1 MVLSPE
7 SLSRK
12 RTRLEDQLS
21 DIQYIDCSTPDNIV
35 STTAVI
41 HTLPDSPVMQE
52 KQLFNE
58 SYQPKNKS
66 PRNSD
71 ILDKRQSLNLE
82 TTSKTIIPKS
92 FTEMDINRKYL
103 GPNSILTT
111 PTPGSPGYKQLG
123 ESSANT
129 TPGFSPTYDSSPTE
143 STFQSKNTFKESFK
157 KSSTP
162 NYENVLTTI
171 SITYKSPPRSA
182 ATSPV
187 KSPITNLN
195 SVYENVIL
203 SPEKV
208 IVPTSTASLPVQEAS
223 QPSLSD
229 NSEFLSIHS
238 DERPK
243 SLSAIEELNSSKV
256 STIKPNLSSSAICNT
271 SEQLSL
277 SSFND
282 QKTLSSNQ
290 SSDSNIQ
297 YTASISS
304 APYHYI
310 ENSER
315 LSPTDLSLSEV
326 VESSTENLTTSHTSL
341 SFPISPSKN
350 SLSPNVS
357 PTAVYDCS
365 SQDLLTPASPS
376 ENKNTSEGLSTENL
390 DNLLIESSDWSQDR
404 PASIN
409 LIDFSPVD
417 PVVGND
423 IHSSPSR
430 ASFNNDKRKSD
441 ETESLDDNAI
451 YQQVKYFRRS
461 IHEVNALLDLEN
473 GLPTSQKDS
482 ECSEN
487 DYEDVTCKNIE
498 AKEESSGNVEKCD
511 SKEGKENFEQKNEL
525 LNENFDSLESENRHV
540 YENIDSDSLHE
551 ENAYEDVEL
560 KSEKTET
567 LADEIKKAQSM
578 EQNAHVRDLASVFEE
593 KGAAA
598 AIAPVT
604 NKRVTAH
611 SEKTVL
617 DLDIG
622 KVNSNL
628 TEESTNANGS
638 SRCRKF
644 YEKDSLP
651 PCLRARNLKYQLKT
665 RSLDE
670 EEFSKEFEVN
680 VAERRKSLDESAGYK
695 TNSLPKTLNQPK
707 SLPGNDSNV
716 DSIHLA
722 HSSENVNSSKE
733 EEEQKKRERIERYKE
748 ERRRILQDK
757 YR

>member
-1 MVLSPE
+1 M
-7 SLSRK
+7 
-12 RTRLEDQLS
+12 
-21 DIQYIDCSTPDNIV
+21 
-35 STTAVI
+35 
-41 HTLPDSPVMQE
+41 
-52 KQLFNE
+52 
-58 SYQPKNKS
+58 
-66 PRNSD
+66 
-71 ILDKRQSLNLE
+71 
-82 TTSKTIIPKS
+82 IPKS

-129 TPGFSPTYDSSPTE
+129 TPGVSPTYDSSPTE

-157 KSSTP
+157 KATTP

-203 SPEKV
+203 NPEKV
-208 IVPTSTASLPVQEAS
+208 VIPTSTASLPIQEAS

-229 NSEFLSIHS
+229 NSEFLSTHS

-243 SLSAIEELNSSKV
+243 SLSAIEDMNSSKE

-297 YTASISS
+297 YTPSNSS

-310 ENSER
+310 ENSEQ

-326 VESSTENLTTSHTSL
+326 VESSTENLTTSHTSI

-390 DNLLIESSDWSQDR
+390 DNLPIETSVWSRDR
-404 PASIN
+404 PISVN

-417 PVVGND
+417 GTVEND
-423 IHSSPSR
+423 IHSSPHR
-430 ASFNNDKRKSD
+430 ACSSNDKRKSD

-473 GLPTSQKDS
+473 GLPSPQKDS

-487 DYEDVTCKNIE
+487 DYEDVMTK
-498 AKEESSGNVEKCD
+498 NVEIKKGSED
-511 SKEGKENFEQKNEL
+511 EEKYESEEERKGSVPAQNEVLVENY
-525 LNENFDSLESENRHV
+525 DSLETENRHV
-540 YENIDSDSLHE
+540 YENIEGDSLHE
-551 ENAYEDVEL
+551 ENVYEDVEL
-560 KSEKTET
+560 NNEKTET
-567 LADEIKKAQSM
+567 LEDEIKKAQSP
-578 EQNAHVRDLASVFEE
+578 EQNANVRGLASVFEE

-598 AIAPVT
+598 ANAVVT
-604 NKRVTAH
+604 NRRVSAH
-611 SEKTVL
+611 SENTVL
-617 DLDIG
+617 DLDVK

-628 TEESTNANGS
+628 TEESTNTNANGS

-651 PCLRARNLKYQLKT
+651 PCLRARNLKHQLKT

-670 EEFSKEFEVN
+670 EEFSKEFGVN
-680 VAERRKSLDESAGYK
+680 VAERRKSLDESVGYK

-707 SLPGNDSNV
+707 SLPGNDSKV

-722 HSSENVNSSKE
+722 HSSENVGNSTKE